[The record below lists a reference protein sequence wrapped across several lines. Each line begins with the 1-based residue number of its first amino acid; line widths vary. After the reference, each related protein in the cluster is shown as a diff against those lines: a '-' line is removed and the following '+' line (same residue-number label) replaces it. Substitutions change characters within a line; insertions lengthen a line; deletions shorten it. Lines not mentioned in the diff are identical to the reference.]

1 MDYSFENHKS
11 YIGKPIA
18 ELPTPS
24 LVINLPVL
32 KKNLDTLHRDVE
44 KLGIGFRPHIK
55 TLKCLEVTRL
65 MLAGGKYKGIVAST
79 IPEIQ
84 GALPLVEEGILE
96 ECLYGLPIYPSVLPR
111 LAKLRESLRIMLMI
125 DNEQQVSV
133 LEESV
138 SSKQP
143 WEVMIKLDVGSH
155 RAGIASNSKALDRLV
170 ERVEK
175 SPAVSI
181 YGFYCHAGHS
191 YGGRSREEAEETLN
205 IEVSSVLSAAK
216 LLPSDR
222 QLVISVGSTP
232 TAHVVESLKA
242 SMPDNVKL
250 ELHAGNFPCNDLQ
263 QVSTGLVTEAQQAV
277 SVAAEVCSVYPERN
291 EALVNAGVIALSR
304 ESSAYSGFG
313 RVAGN
318 TSWGVVRLSQEH
330 GILGT
335 SEGRKV
341 EEDFKVGQRVEL
353 WCNHSCITAAAFY
366 VYYIVDEEG
375 IVRDTWIPSKGCKE
389 LGLMIGCPMSCSWLQ
404 FLPNQAKSC
413 FVFGEPEAKLQCGS
427 RAAYVIGE
435 MRKLQKSTSLF
446 KFLYPA
452 FTIMSYADIAAS
464 GPKQTPE
471 EAAAPQPPQIISD
484 ESASTASLVDVDMPS
499 VHTVPNDFLEQEIQ
513 TETQAARLDREEEA
527 EERAEQEKEK
537 RKRDEIAAKAKNTD
551 NWLIQQFSR
560 LSDGSATG
568 LVIANFATVVGLSAY
583 LGYKGWGLYEKGK
596 LDWKAVGLGAGI
608 LASVTAA
615 EGAVGRYLYKGK
627 KGGS

>member
-1 MDYSFENHKS
+1 MDYSLENHKS
-11 YIGKPIA
+11 YIGKPIS

-32 KKNLDTLHRDVE
+32 KKNIDTLHRDVE

-55 TLKCLEVTRL
+55 TLKCVEVTRL
-65 MLAGGKYKGIVAST
+65 MLAGGKYRGIVAST

-84 GALPLVEEGILE
+84 GALPLVKEGILE
-96 ECLYGLPIYPSVLPR
+96 ECLYGLPVYPSVLPR

-125 DNEQQVSV
+125 DNEQQVSF
-133 LEESV
+133 LEESTT
-138 SSKQP
+138 SKIP
-143 WEVMIKLDVGSH
+143 WDVMIKLDVGSH
-155 RAGIASNSKALDRLV
+155 RAGIASNSNELNRLV
-170 ERVEK
+170 ERAEK
-175 SPAVSI
+175 SSAVSI

-205 IEVSSVLSAAK
+205 VEVSSVLSAAK

-222 QLVISVGSTP
+222 DLVISVGSTP

-242 SMPDNVKL
+242 SMPDNIKL

-277 SVAAEVCSVYPERN
+277 SIAAEVCSVYPERN

-304 ESSAYSGFG
+304 EASAYSGFG
-313 RVAGN
+313 RVVGTA
-318 TSWGVVRLSQEH
+318 WGVVRLSQEH

-335 SEGRKV
+335 TEGRKV
-341 EEDFKVGQRVEL
+341 DEDFKVGQRVEL
-353 WCNHSCITAAAFY
+353 WCNHS
-366 VYYIVDEEG
+366 
-375 IVRDTWIPSKGCKE
+375 
-389 LGLMIGCPMSCSWLQ
+389 L
-404 FLPNQAKSC
+404 
-413 FVFGEPEAKLQCGS
+413 
-427 RAAYVIGE
+427 
-435 MRKLQKSTSLF
+435 
-446 KFLYPA
+446 
-452 FTIMSYADIAAS
+452 SYADIAAS

-471 EAAAPQPPQIISD
+471 EAAAPQLPEIISD

-499 VHTVPNDFLEQEIQ
+499 VHTVPNDFLEQEVQ
-513 TETQAARLDREEEA
+513 TETQAARIGREDEA
-527 EERAEQEKEK
+527 DARAEK
-537 RKRDEIAAKAKNTD
+537 RKRDEVAAKAKKTD
-551 NWLIQQFSR
+551 NWLIQQFSS

-596 LDWKAVGLGAGI
+596 LDWKAIGLGAGI

>member
-1 MDYSFENHKS
+1 MDYSLENHKS
-11 YIGKPIA
+11 YIGRPIS

-24 LVINLPVL
+24 LVVNLPVL
-32 KKNLDTLHRDVE
+32 KKNIDTLHRDVE

-55 TLKCLEVTRL
+55 TLKCVEVTRL
-65 MLAGGKYKGIVAST
+65 MLAGGKYRGIVAST

-84 GALPLVEEGILE
+84 GALPLVKEGILE
-96 ECLYGLPIYPSVLPR
+96 ECLYGLPVYPSVLPR

-125 DNEQQVSV
+125 DNEQQVSF
-133 LEESV
+133 LEESAT
-138 SSKQP
+138 SKQP
-143 WEVMIKLDVGSH
+143 WDVMIKLDVGSH
-155 RAGIASNSKALDRLV
+155 RAGIASNSNELNRLV
-170 ERVEK
+170 ERAEK
-175 SPAVSI
+175 SSAVNI

-205 IEVSSVLSAAK
+205 VEVSSVLSAAK
-216 LLPSDR
+216 LLPTNR
-222 QLVISVGSTP
+222 ELVISVGSTP
-232 TAHVVESLKA
+232 TAHVVKSLKA
-242 SMPDNVKL
+242 SMPDNIKL

-263 QVSTGLVTEAQQAV
+263 QVSTGLVTETQQAV
-277 SVAAEVCSVYPERN
+277 SIAAEVCSVYPERN

-304 ESSAYSGFG
+304 EASAYSGFG
-313 RVAGN
+313 RVVGSA
-318 TSWGVVRLSQEH
+318 WGVVRLSQEH

-335 SEGRKV
+335 TTEGRKV

-353 WCNHSCITAAAFY
+353 WCNHSCIAAAAFY
-366 VYYIVDEEG
+366 VYYVVEEG
-375 IVRDTWIPSKGCKE
+375 IVRDTWIPSK
-389 LGLMIGCPMSCSWLQ
+389 
-404 FLPNQAKSC
+404 
-413 FVFGEPEAKLQCGS
+413 V
-427 RAAYVIGE
+427 
-435 MRKLQKSTSLF
+435 
-446 KFLYPA
+446 
-452 FTIMSYADIAAS
+452 SYADIAAS

-471 EAAAPQPPQIISD
+471 EAAAPQLPEIISD

-513 TETQAARLDREEEA
+513 TETQAARIGREDEA
-527 EERAEQEKEK
+527 EARAEK
-537 RKRDEIAAKAKNTD
+537 RKRDEVAAKAKNTD
-551 NWLIQQFSR
+551 NWLIQQFSS

-596 LDWKAVGLGAGI
+596 LDWKAIGLGAGI